1 MEFAPFVGKGKMTER
16 YSKLARR
23 KFFTQV
29 PDFNETEGYVTGEFP
44 LIRQPD
50 EGELDK
56 MVIFVALFIEPMSNP
71 LANEKDFSFRRGA
84 AMELAGIVEG
94 DNLYEIIVKGHPWS
108 SAMISEYF
116 KVTQNLDYEAWF
128 AYKMQF
134 HKRAAAIRDNIDLSS
149 KDLDLDIL
157 KKKVVEY
164 ESRLF
169 PDERV
174 RKMVEED
181 STSTQ
186 NIRWAERYAK
196 NFKL

>member
-1 MEFAPFVGKGKMTER
+1 MEFAPFVDKGTMASR
-16 YSKLARR
+16 YSKIARR

-29 PDFNETEGYVTGEFP
+29 PNFEETDGYVTGEFP
-44 LIRQPD
+44 LIRQPND
-50 EGELDK
+50 EELDK
-56 MVIFVALFIEPMSNP
+56 MVIFVALFIEPMNNP

-84 AMELAGIVEG
+84 AMELAGIVDG
-94 DNLYEIIVKGHPWS
+94 DNLFEIITKGHPWC

-116 KVTQNLDYEAWF
+116 RITQNLDYEAWF
-128 AYKMQF
+128 SYKMQF

-181 STSTQ
+181 STAMQ

-196 NFKL
+196 NYA